1 MKQSTLKLL
10 VWLYHHPQQVAVRRQ
25 LPKILTTLK
34 PSGLKSLLFTAK
46 RNYLIN
52 QEWIDGVDTV
62 SLSSHG
68 MEAVESLF
76 PSLTQKD
83 GTDSHEQ
90 LLVFLTA
97 PSRDQ
102 GFRYLRSQLNKHK
115 AICLSRGVYYFPS
128 EMPAEL
134 NVLLKQLYVG
144 SVILWE
150 IGLWKFG
157 DKHAVIGQKTD
168 VASMNSLYS
177 GISSELDR
185 LIEKNETQKIGKD
198 QLNMEISILFDRF
211 FGVLQAD
218 NSHSMASIREARSG
232 KDILLRLQNLL

>member
-10 VWLYHHPQQVAVRRQ
+10 VWLYHHPQPLAVKRQ
-25 LPKILTTLK
+25 LPKIMTALK

-46 RNYLIN
+46 RNFLIN
-52 QEWIDGVDTV
+52 QEWIDGVETV
-62 SLSSHG
+62 LLSSHG
-68 MEAVESLF
+68 VEAVESLF

-90 LLVFLTA
+90 LLVFLSA

-115 AICLSRGVYYFPS
+115 AICLTRGVFYFPY
-128 EMPAEL
+128 EMPLEL

-144 SVILWE
+144 SAIVWE
-150 IGLWKFG
+150 IGQWKFG
-157 DKHAVIGQKTD
+157 DKHSVIGQKTD
-168 VASMNSLYS
+168 AASMNSLYS
-177 GISSELDR
+177 GISTELDR
-185 LIEKNETQKIGKD
+185 LIEKIESNKIAKD
-198 QLNMEISILFDRF
+198 QTNTEISSLFDRF
-211 FGVLQAD
+211 FGVLQTD
-218 NSHSMASIREARSG
+218 NSHSTASIREARSG